1 MDMNWISFF
10 GWILL
15 PQVGGVLGG
24 VVAAKQIKTWYDK
37 LLKPAWHPP
46 NAIFGPV
53 WTILYLFMGIAS
65 YLIARDGQGPFRTLA
80 LTFYFIQL
88 FLNWS
93 WTSIVFVFHQ
103 LGAAL
108 VILLILFINIFI
120 CVLQFWQINSYASML
135 LVPYLIWVGF
145 ASALAMS
152 IWQLNS
158 PYAQSPPRRQRPAP
172 DPYQQ

>member
-1 MDMNWISFF
+1 MAMSWITMF

-15 PQVGGVLGG
+15 PQIGGILGG
-24 VVAAKQIKTWYDK
+24 LITAKQIKTWYEK
-37 LLKPAWHPP
+37 LLKPSWRPP
-46 NAIFGPV
+46 NAVFGPV

-65 YLIARDGQGPFRTLA
+65 YLVARDGQGSFKTLA

-93 WTSIVFVFHQ
+93 WTPVFFGLHQ
-103 LGAAL
+103 LGAAV
-108 VILLILFINIFI
+108 VIILILFINIFI
-120 CVLQFWQINSYASML
+120 CILQFWQINSYAGML

-145 ASALAMS
+145 ASALTMS

-158 PYAQSPPRRQRPAP
+158 PYAQPPPRRPRPVS

>member
-15 PQVGGVLGG
+15 PQIGGVLGG
-24 VVAAKQIKTWYDK
+24 LVTAKQIKTWYKK
-37 LLKPAWHPP
+37 LLKPAWRLP

-53 WTILYLFMGIAS
+53 WTIFHLLMGIAS
-65 YLIARDGQGPFRTLA
+65 YLVARDGQGSFRTLA

-93 WTSIVFVFHQ
+93 WTP
-103 LGAAL
+103 
-108 VILLILFINIFI
+108 ILFCFSLIRSF
-120 CVLQFWQINSYASML
+120 
-135 LVPYLIWVGF
+135 PYLIWVGF
-145 ASALAMS
+145 ASALTMS

-158 PYAQSPPRRQRPAP
+158 PYAQPSSRRQRSVS
-172 DPYQQ
+172 DPHQQ